1 MIPTPHVKPLPRI
14 HRKLIFIAS
23 LILFVVSVPIFVFYA
38 TGYRFDF
45 ASDDASIKKVGGL
58 YVSSEVSGISMY
70 INDEPVTDMRTFQNA
85 SYIQNLEA
93 GMYQVHTQSEGLQT
107 WVKNLPVFAHFVTEA
122 ETFNIPQVPQIR
134 LVTKYQTDTSAS
146 VLFENATSTTFAF
159 ASTTNIFFQ
168 ATTTATTSYQL
179 NEEYVQVQQLIASST
194 EEKTELVTIQEE
206 KDRMSEPFNFDIPI
220 PGSLVA
226 TSSQEKSTSTK
237 QRDDVRLFQSQGDV
251 YAQWIG
257 RDDRIPFYYCVASTD
272 ASSTAAYYGEHVYAS
287 FVSEYGTTT
296 DPFSKAL
303 VVAGRYCR
311 STIKI
316 DRLWQSVQW
325 FDFFPG
331 SNDQVLMHLQDGIY
345 VVEVDDRSW
354 QNAQLLY
361 PGHHLEVIVDGDR
374 IYVKDDEYYLEIFI
388 ELQQ

>member
-1 MIPTPHVKPLPRI
+1 M
-14 HRKLIFIAS
+14 HRKIIFIAS

-38 TGYRFDF
+38 MGYRFDF
-45 ASDDASIKKVGGL
+45 ASDDTSIKKVGGL
-58 YVSSEVSGISMY
+58 YVSSEVSDIGIY
-70 INDEPVTDMRTFQNA
+70 INDEPVADMRTFQNA

-93 GMYQVHTQSEGLQT
+93 GMYQVHTQSDGLQT
-107 WVKNLPVFAHFVTEA
+107 WVKNLPVFAHFVTET

-134 LVTKYQTDTSAS
+134 LVTKYQTDTAVS

-168 ATTTATTSYQL
+168 AATTATTSYQI
-179 NEEYVQVQQLIASST
+179 NDEYVQIQQLVASST
-194 EEKTELVTIQEE
+194 EEKKELVAIQEE
-206 KDRMSEPFNFDIPI
+206 KDRRSEPFSFDIPI
-220 PGSLVA
+220 QGSLVA
-226 TSSQEKSTSTK
+226 TSSQERSTSTK
-237 QRDDVRLFQSQGDV
+237 QRDDVRLFESQGDV
-251 YAQWIG
+251 YAQWVG
-257 RDDRIPFYYCVASTD
+257 KSNSIPFYYCVASSD
-272 ASSTAAYYGEHVYAS
+272 VPSTAMYYGEHVYAS
-287 FVSEYGTTT
+287 FVGEYGTTT
-296 DPFSKAL
+296 DSFLQAE

-325 FDFFPG
+325 FNFVPG
-331 SNDQVLMHLQDGIY
+331 TNDQVLMHLQDGVY

-361 PGHHLEVIVDGDR
+361 PGHHLEVIVSGDR

-388 ELQQ
+388 ELQ